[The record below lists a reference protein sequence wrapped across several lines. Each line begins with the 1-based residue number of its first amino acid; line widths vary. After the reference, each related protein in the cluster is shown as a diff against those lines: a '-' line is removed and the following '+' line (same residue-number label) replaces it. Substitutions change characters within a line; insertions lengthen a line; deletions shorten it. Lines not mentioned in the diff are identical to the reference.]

1 MFLIKQF
8 VLKGESQMKNLT
20 KLLAFFFTFILFF
33 TNMSI
38 LEAKIMDKIN
48 SPSVCAIMVGDADVK
63 SPDFMERL
71 EENLNKDFEG
81 IHQKHVDCDTKIQSL
96 YQNYWFEKGELEEG
110 KLTKTDLHEFVK
122 YSNYDRCL
130 FLIVSDPKIETTT
143 VRRGFLGYAEN
154 TRASIEVKAFLVDKD
169 KVLKIMSVT
178 KENSSDTSE
187 LRAKRG
193 AFTQCIKEVCKEIRP
208 FLFGSL

>member
-1 MFLIKQF
+1 
-8 VLKGESQMKNLT
+8 MKNLT
-20 KLLAFFFTFILFF
+20 KLLAVFFTFALFF
-33 TNMSI
+33 TNMNIS
-38 LEAKIMDKIN
+38 EASIMDKVN
-48 SPSVCAIMVGDADVK
+48 SPNVCAIMVGNADVK

-71 EENLNKDFEG
+71 DENLNKDSEG
-81 IHQKHVDCDTKIQSL
+81 TKQKHVDCNTKIQSL
-96 YQNYWFEKGELEEG
+96 YQNYWFDKGELEEG

-122 YSNYDRCL
+122 YSGYDRCL

-143 VRRGFLGYAEN
+143 VRKGFLGYAEN

-193 AFTQCIKEVCKEIRP
+193 AFTQCIKEVCKEMRP
-208 FLFGSL
+208 FIFNKNL

>member
-1 MFLIKQF
+1 M
-8 VLKGESQMKNLT
+8 N
-20 KLLAFFFTFILFF
+20 
-33 TNMSI
+33 I
-38 LEAKIMDKIN
+38 LEARTMYKIN
-48 SPSVCAIMVGDADVK
+48 SPSVCAIMVGNADVK

-96 YQNYWFEKGELEEG
+96 YQNYWFEKELEEG

-130 FLIVSDPKIETTT
+130 FLIVTDPKIETTT

-187 LRAKRG
+187 LRAKRVRLLNVL
-193 AFTQCIKEVCKEIRP
+193 KKYVKRYV
-208 FLFGSL
+208 LFFFDKNL

>member
-1 MFLIKQF
+1 M
-8 VLKGESQMKNLT
+8 LKGESQMKNLT

-96 YQNYWFEKGELEEG
+96 YQNYWFEKGELE
-110 KLTKTDLHEFVK
+110 
-122 YSNYDRCL
+122 
-130 FLIVSDPKIETTT
+130 
-143 VRRGFLGYAEN
+143 
-154 TRASIEVKAFLVDKD
+154 
-169 KVLKIMSVT
+169 
-178 KENSSDTSE
+178 
-187 LRAKRG
+187 
-193 AFTQCIKEVCKEIRP
+193 
-208 FLFGSL
+208 